1 MGRQHKNHK
10 KKVVKSSES
19 SGKSENVAK
28 KPPKKLKP
36 KKPDKL
42 LILDLNHV
50 LICRQRMSLKFRVR
64 PYATQFVVH
73 MAKHFKLALWSS
85 ARKDTVK
92 CLLRGLFQDPGAFN
106 PSTFLFMWNQSMCT
120 RDTESDDV
128 LSDSNDD
135 EAAREKYYG
144 KGRKP
149 LFRKDLSRVYERFP
163 EYAGKT
169 LLLDDSPK
177 KGLFN
182 NPAAMATIKKYT
194 KALEDDDDSDT
205 ELCEGSELC
214 RRLEALAKTEGALY

>member
-1 MGRQHKNHK
+1 MGRQHKDDK
-10 KKVVKSSES
+10 KEVAKASRS
-19 SGKSENVAK
+19 SGKSEKVAK
-28 KPPKKLKP
+28 KPKKEKKKKL
-36 KKPDKL
+36 DKL

-50 LICRQRMSLKFRVR
+50 LICRQRMSTKFRVR
-64 PYATQFVVH
+64 PYATQFVVC

-92 CLLRGLFQDPGAFN
+92 RLLRGLFQDPGEFN
-106 PSTFLFMWNQSMCT
+106 PSAFLFIWNQSMCT
-120 RDTESDDV
+120 RDTESEDV
-128 LSDSNDD
+128 QSDSNDD

-144 KGRKP
+144 LGRKP

-194 KALEDDDDSDT
+194 KALDDDDDSDT

-214 RRLEALAKTEGALY
+214 QRLEALAKTEGALY